1 MKILGSRKA
10 LLVKRL
16 WISLCLVPCLLLGF
30 SHGAVAQ
37 QAIPAL
43 TARVID
49 QTGTLSAS
57 EITALDQ
64 TLSQFEARKGSQIVI
79 LIIPTTAPES
89 IEQYGIRLGD
99 QWKIGRKKVD
109 DGAILIVAK
118 DDRALRIEVG
128 YGLEG
133 VLTDVTSKRIIDQI
147 IVPHFK
153 QQDFYG
159 GISAG
164 VNAVMTVID
173 GEALPAPTSRP
184 VNDYRSQPDIG
195 SFFPVILIVALILG
209 GILRSMLGRLP
220 GSLVTGGFVAVM
232 AWFIF
237 GAISMALIAGVLA
250 LVVALTGI
258 GFGGRG
264 FGGYSS
270 GGGGG
275 GRFSGGGGG
284 FGGGGSS
291 GRW

>member
-1 MKILGSRKA
+1 MR
-10 LLVKRL
+10 
-16 WISLCLVPCLLLGF
+16 
-30 SHGAVAQ
+30 AVDR
-37 QAIPAL
+37 IESP
-43 TARVID
+43 
-49 QTGTLSAS
+49 
-57 EITALDQ
+57 
-64 TLSQFEARKGSQIVI
+64 LSQFEARKGSQIVV

-173 GEALPAPTSRP
+173 GESLPAPTSIP
-184 VNDYRSQPDIG
+184 ANDYRSQPDIG

-275 GRFSGGGGG
+275 GGFSGGGGG

>member
-1 MKILGSRKA
+1 MKRWLFLLFLALGF
-10 LLVKRL
+10 
-16 WISLCLVPCLLLGF
+16 LLGL
-30 SHGAVAQ
+30 SQVVRAQ
-37 QAIPAL
+37 QAIPTL

-57 EITALDQ
+57 EIASLDQ
-64 TLSQFEARKGSQIVI
+64 TLSQFEARKGSQVVA

-109 DGAILIVAK
+109 DGAVLIIAK

-133 VLTDVTSKRIIDQI
+133 VLTDVTSKRIIDQV
-147 IVPHFK
+147 IVPRFK

-159 GISAG
+159 GIVAG

-173 GEALPAPTSRP
+173 GEALPPPMHTPS
-184 VNDYRSQPDIG
+184 NDNHAQPDFG

-237 GAISMALIAGVLA
+237 GAISMALMAGIVA

-275 GRFSGGGGG
+275 GGFSGGGGG